1 MATATQWGTVV
12 SAPDGFGFGLV
23 LLGDETRRV
32 YFHPA
37 YYADPWPIPGPDDRV
52 AVDVTPAGGREMHAI
67 AVIGRG
73 APTYEYVP

>member
-1 MATATQWGTVV
+1 MATATMWGTVV
-12 SAPDGFGFGLV
+12 SAPDSDGFGTV

-32 YFHPA
+32 WFNPLTFVS
-37 YYADPWPIPGPDDRV
+37 PWPVPAPDDRV

-67 AVIGRG
+67 GVIGRG